1 MKDLPKQFEIVILSN
16 QKIVVGFFKKKLFFL
31 CALVIANIYV
41 IYF

>member
-16 QKIVVGFFKKKLFFL
+16 QAIFKKLFFL
-31 CALVIANIYV
+31 CTLVIANIYV